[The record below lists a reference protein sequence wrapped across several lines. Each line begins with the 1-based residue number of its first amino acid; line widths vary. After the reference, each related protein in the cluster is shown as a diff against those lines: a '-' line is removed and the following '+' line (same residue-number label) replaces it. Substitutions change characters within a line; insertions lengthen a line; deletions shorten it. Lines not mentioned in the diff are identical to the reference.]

1 MCILLFIV
9 VYYCICVCSCK
20 QRATFQKSPLTPNVL
35 CTELL
40 YDFYECFG
48 PVQSTG

>member
-1 MCILLFIV
+1 MYFV
-9 VYYCICVCSCK
+9 VYCCLLLHLCLYV
-20 QRATFQKSPLTPNVL
+20 QARATFQKSPLTPNML